1 MNYKEF
7 DANGSSRFRY
17 RNTDLD
23 YVSNEESS
31 KDGGADKKGS
41 SAPSIWHSKGCIC
54 PECKGKNGEGST
66 YGTWRQGEP
75 VFPTDAKIVHV
86 EADDIK
92 INSMADA
99 GPHLRQLIVDA
110 CGKFQKDVWTNLI
123 ASTPARKYSCI
134 VNLASGMSTA
144 VSVEDVVNLMSSGEK
159 NITKVVEVK
168 DSGFTYTVEVHLT

>member
-1 MNYKEF
+1 
-7 DANGSSRFRY
+7 
-17 RNTDLD
+17 
-23 YVSNEESS
+23 
-31 KDGGADKKGS
+31 
-41 SAPSIWHSKGCIC
+41 
-54 PECKGKNGEGST
+54 
-66 YGTWRQGEP
+66 